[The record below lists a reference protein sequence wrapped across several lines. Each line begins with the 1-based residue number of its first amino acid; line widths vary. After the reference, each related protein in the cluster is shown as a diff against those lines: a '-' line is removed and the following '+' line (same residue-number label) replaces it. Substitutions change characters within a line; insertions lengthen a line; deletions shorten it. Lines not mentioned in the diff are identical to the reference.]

1 MTTSATSG
9 IYSQLNELFQDA
21 ANLSKSDKIWDL
33 YRKAE
38 TISGLDF
45 LLKNKG
51 LRSTVLNQDA
61 ITALKW
67 LNHKIKT
74 LNKFD
79 LDTIK
84 GIFFIVGLVSNHSD
98 FWSSPSGR
106 IVVTVKN

>member
-1 MTTSATSG
+1 
-9 IYSQLNELFQDA
+9 
-21 ANLSKSDKIWDL
+21 
-33 YRKAE
+33 
-38 TISGLDF
+38 
-45 LLKNKG
+45 
-51 LRSTVLNQDA
+51 STVLNQDA

-98 FWSSPSGR
+98 FWSSLRSDGDKLPKQLVDCSKF
-106 IVVTVKN
+106 I